1 MKYDY
6 VIQNGYVIDPA
17 VSTETVKSVYIR
29 NNRIVEPPVD
39 GTVEDA
45 VVINASGLSLIHI

>member
-17 VSTETVKSVYIR
+17 VGTETVKSVYIR

-39 GTVEDA
+39 GTVETLWSLTPPA
-45 VVINASGLSLIHI
+45 VWYCRD

>member
-45 VVINASGLSLIHI
+45 VVINASGCLVLPG